1 MSAAELD
8 RCLEKLRYASKGEYV
23 LAEDVNVK
31 AECSRLLRVA
41 LAERAPGDPL
51 VDELDA
57 ILAKVRYVRAGDIIE
72 PEDHNYLVDALRK
85 ARDILARLEDE
96 YRVRLEAVEYALKY
110 KQPVYEF
117 TLGIDASPHGR
128 LPEPL
133 RLVGVPPLT
142 PLVELKAFVSYTLPR
157 VELLPGPFEL
167 VEVPPLV
174 PLPPA
179 PLRLVEVPRLVTLV
193 EQRVY
198 VGYTS
203 PRTEIL
209 VEVKSGG

>member
-1 MSAAELD
+1 VSIVELD
-8 RCLEKLRYASKGEYV
+8 RCLERLRYAVEGEYV
-23 LAEDVNVK
+23 RADDLNTRV
-31 AECSRLLRVA
+31 ECTGLLRGA

-110 KQPVYEF
+110 KQPVYGF
-117 TLGIDASPHGR
+117 TLGADASPHGR

-133 RLVGVPPLT
+133 RLVRAP
-142 PLVELKAFVSYTLPR
+142 S
-157 VELLPGPFEL
+157 
-167 VEVPPLV
+167 LV
-174 PLPPA
+174 P
-179 PLRLVEVPRLVTLV
+179 LV

-209 VEVKSGG
+209 VEVKSGELEGGG